1 MTHTLSPKKSA
12 PAKLL
17 KSIINP
23 MRNALHGAPVLESGS
38 NRPLKMT
45 IEQQLIILVYFH
57 LNDYKSGRH
66 LLQALEQDDFAR
78 EIIAPDG
85 GIGKSTFFDAI
96 NERGFEQ
103 FLYVFQQLF
112 KQAQKEIP
120 KEFESLGD
128 LVAIDGSLID
138 AVLSMTWADYRTGA
152 KKAKAHVGFN
162 INRSIPQKV
171 FLTEGNA
178 SERPFVDQILDPGQT
193 GVMDRGYQSHDLF
206 DQWQNSGIHFVC
218 RIKANTKKTCIKELP
233 FDPSGP
239 VFYDAIVRLGQ
250 PGVNE
255 TQKELRLVGYKV
267 GDKSYWVAT
276 DRFDLTA
283 EQVAMVYKLR
293 WNVESF
299 FAWWKRHMRVYHL
312 ISRSQHGLMIQ
323 ILAGLITYLLLSL
336 YCNKEFNGKV
346 TLKRLRAI
354 QIQIANELRQG
365 KIIDFWEDDSVSE
378 PVPDETQMLAN
389 L

>member
-1 MTHTLSPKKSA
+1 
-12 PAKLL
+12 
-17 KSIINP
+17 

-96 NERGFEQ
+96 NERGLEQ

-178 SERPFVDQILDPGQT
+178 GERPFVDQILDPGQT
-193 GVMDRGYQSHDLF
+193 GVMDRGYQSHNLF

-218 RIKANTKKTCIKELP
+218 RIKANTKKTCIKELS